1 MPTTYRWLLLLG
13 SNIAGPERVQQA
25 FERLALLGH
34 VTPLT
39 AIERMPARG
48 DLSHFYY
55 NALTALACDLDR
67 ESLRAQLKRIEI
79 ELGRV
84 RDGSG
89 IVAID
94 IDLLALHADGRWRA
108 DPHAIEKNEFT
119 QTPAREL
126 IAAAGILIG
135 ERA

>member
-1 MPTTYRWLLLLG
+1 MPTHRWLLLLG
-13 SNIAGPERVQQA
+13 SNLPGPARVQQA
-25 FERLALLGH
+25 FARLALLGH

-39 AIERMPARG
+39 AIERMPARS

-55 NALTALACDLDR
+55 NALAALVCDLDP
-67 ESLRAQLKRIEI
+67 ESLRAQLKRIEM

-84 RDGSG
+84 HDGSG

-94 IDLLALHADGRWRA
+94 IDLLALHANGRWRA

-135 ERA
+135 DRS